1 VRYRFQLGSVAWL
14 LHRVTGVGLL
24 VYLFMHIY
32 VVSSLAEGKEAFDAT
47 MAFVQQP
54 LFIIGELGLF
64 FAVIFHALNGI
75 RVILVDFGKGSLYHR
90 KLFWA
95 LAGVGALI
103 FIIGS
108 IPVLP
113 LLLEPFPG
121 PGH

>member
-1 VRYRFQLGSVAWL
+1 MRYRFQLGSVAWL
-14 LHRVTGVGLL
+14 LHRITGVGLL

-32 VVSSLAEGKEAFDAT
+32 VVSSLAKSKEAFDAT

-75 RVILVDFGKGSLYHR
+75 RVIIVDFGKGSLYHR

-95 LAGVGALI
+95 LAGAGALI